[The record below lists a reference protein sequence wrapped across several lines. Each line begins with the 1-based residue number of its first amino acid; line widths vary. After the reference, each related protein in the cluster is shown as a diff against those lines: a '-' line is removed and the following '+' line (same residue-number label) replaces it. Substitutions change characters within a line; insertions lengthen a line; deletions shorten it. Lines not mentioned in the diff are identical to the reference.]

1 VNQLRA
7 RDPAG
12 SAMRAVIASVLVLLV
27 AGSAAGCGASSV
39 TTSPG
44 SSLAA
49 SADATSPP
57 DAGTSTPGTSTP
69 GSTPREPT
77 PSTAGGGPSAS
88 APVALDPGLLSILPP
103 SVDGVPVIAEPE
115 SFTEALA
122 DAGFVA
128 NVRSAA
134 FAIAVDGND
143 LSSGVVARL
152 RPGVYSDEFFRSW
165 RDSYNTGACSQ
176 AGGVTGNVETELG
189 GRTVHVASCAGG
201 LLVYHAYLPGPDV
214 VVSLFSLG
222 DRDFGRLLMS
232 DLRP

>member
-1 VNQLRA
+1 VSQLRA

-44 SSLAA
+44 RSLAA

-103 SVDGVPVIAEPE
+103 SVDGVPVIAEPA

-152 RPGVYSDEFFRSW
+152 RPGVYSDAFFRSW

-176 AGGVTGNVETELG
+176 AGGVTGNAETELG

-222 DRDFGRLLMS
+222 DRDFGRQLMS